1 MTRRTFTGGKIMVD
15 GMSTESIRSDAQDTS
30 DRLILIT
37 LGRYSGRHH
46 ASLLQYRRYGT
57 DLLVIATNDR
67 QRAKPDWYLDIK
79 EEPIVLRPR
88 HHPDRQRTR
97 SPAPNRWRVDASGR
111 PVDSA
116 GD

>member
-1 MTRRTFTGGKIMVD
+1 MVD

-79 EEPIVLRPR
+79 EEPIVQIELGGATFYARAITP
-88 HHPDRQRTR
+88 T
-97 SPAPNRWRVDASGR
+97 GR
-111 PVDSA
+111 
-116 GD
+116 